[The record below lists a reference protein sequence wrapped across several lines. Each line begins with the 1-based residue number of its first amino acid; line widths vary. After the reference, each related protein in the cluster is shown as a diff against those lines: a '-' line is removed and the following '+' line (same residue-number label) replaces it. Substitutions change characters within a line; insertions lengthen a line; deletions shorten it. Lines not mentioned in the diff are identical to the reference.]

1 MSSPKDKAFYGAV
14 TVSER
19 GQIVIPAEARRD
31 FGIKAGDKLLVF
43 GDLQQGI
50 AFTTVELMSRTM
62 SGALGLFQEIN
73 QAIDSHD
80 DAEAC
85 DEH

>member
-1 MSSPKDKAFYGAV
+1 MGSPKDKAFYGAV

-43 GDLQQGI
+43 GDLQQGL

-62 SGALGLFQEIN
+62 SGALGLFQEVN
-73 QAIDSHD
+73 QAIDSRD
-80 DAEAC
+80 DAEAR
-85 DEH
+85 DEQ